1 MEWATHIIDQ
11 LANIHFSVAL
21 FASFSVGLL
30 TSFNPC
36 MLGMASSIFAF
47 KGEFKNKSIFPI
59 TLAFM
64 ISFTVTL
71 TILGVVSIYFGEQ
84 VLEWTEQYED
94 FFHKILGFLFLFIG
108 FYVLG
113 LRFHHFLVL
122 FPFRV
127 IFYYAKPEKSKQ
139 QKSRNPIVKAYSL
152 GTLFGL
158 TPSPCTTP
166 MIIAMIAF
174 ASISGSLVKS
184 TLLLLVYGIGH
195 GTPFLIIGWLTRVL
209 KNTGWMIRWQRL
221 LSKAIGIGLFLVGLY
236 FFFE

>member
-11 LANIHFSVAL
+11 LANIHFSIAL
-21 FASFSVGLL
+21 IVSFSVGLL

-47 KGEFKNKSIFPI
+47 KGESKNKSILPI
-59 TLAFM
+59 TLTFM
-64 ISFTVTL
+64 ISFTLTF
-71 TILGVVSIYFGEQ
+71 TILGVVSIFFGEQ

-94 FFHKILGFLFLFIG
+94 LFHNFLSFLFLLIG

-113 LRFHHFLVL
+113 LRLHHFLGL
-122 FPFRV
+122 LPFRV
-127 IFYYAKPEKSKQ
+127 VTFYSKPEKKQ
-139 QKSRNPIVKAYSL
+139 QKPRNPIMKAYSL

-174 ASISGSLVKS
+174 ASITGSLVKS

-195 GTPFLIIGWLTRVL
+195 GTPFLIIGWLARVL
-209 KNTGWMIRWQRL
+209 KNTRWMVRWQKL
-221 LSKAIGIGLFLVGLY
+221 LSKAIGVGLFLVGLY

>member
-1 MEWATHIIDQ
+1 MEWATQIIDQ

-21 FASFSVGLL
+21 IVSFSVGLL

-47 KGEFKNKSIFPI
+47 KGELKNKSIFPI
-59 TLAFM
+59 ALSFM
-64 ISFTVTL
+64 TSFTVMF
-71 TILGVVSIYFGEQ
+71 TILGVVSIFFSEQ
-84 VLEWTEQYED
+84 VLKWTKQYED
-94 FFHKILGFLFLFIG
+94 LFHNFLGFLFLFIG

-113 LRFHHFLVL
+113 LRFHHFIGLL
-122 FPFRV
+122 PFKV
-127 IFYYAKPEKSKQ
+127 VTFYAKPEKKQ
-139 QKSRNPIVKAYSL
+139 QKSGNPIIKAYSL

-174 ASISGSLVKS
+174 ASITGSLLKS

-195 GTPFLIIGWLTRVL
+195 GTPFLIIGWLARVL
-209 KNTGWMIRWQRL
+209 KNAGWMLRWQRL
-221 LSKAIGIGLFLVGLY
+221 LNKAIGLVLFIVGLY